1 MPPET
6 WMDAKSRRVFD
17 QLVASKLP
25 AILPLE
31 RCCSMGLWSDGP
43 GSTFLKGLSL
53 EREVQALPF
62 YAPIRS
68 ALTSAW
74 FRSEFSITKRTERS
88 MTLQRIV
95 ALGVCLTAG
104 LAPAQTAT
112 KPASPPPAKADAGTP
127 KAEMGAPGSAPATA
141 PTAAAPAGV
150 RPESPCKQDIET
162 FCSGIQHGMGRL
174 YQCLTEKENELS
186 NSCKARLANLRA
198 TGGECKGDI
207 EKFCA
212 SVPHT
217 RGMLAKCLSEHHDE
231 LSEGCKTLSV
241 RAKGGAPPTAAVAA
255 PATVPAAAPAAP
267 SAPASAPT
275 DAGKR

>member
-1 MPPET
+1 
-6 WMDAKSRRVFD
+6 
-17 QLVASKLP
+17 
-25 AILPLE
+25 
-31 RCCSMGLWSDGP
+31 
-43 GSTFLKGLSL
+43 
-53 EREVQALPF
+53 
-62 YAPIRS
+62 
-68 ALTSAW
+68 
-74 FRSEFSITKRTERS
+74 

-95 ALGVCLTAG
+95 ALGLCLTAG

-127 KAEMGAPGSAPATA
+127 KAEMGAPATA

-150 RPESPCKQDIET
+150 RPDSACKQDIEA
-162 FCSGIQHGMGRL
+162 FCPGIQHGMGRV

-198 TGGECKGDI
+198 TGGECKADI

-231 LSEGCKTLSV
+231 LSEGCKTLSA
-241 RAKGGAPPTAAVAA
+241 RAKGGAAPTAAVAA
-255 PATVPAAAPAAP
+255 PATAPAAAPAAP